1 VSEYLVISC
10 SLNPDSHSRLLC
22 QAAFRSLSQGNDVE
36 WIDLRDL
43 GLPVCDGDS
52 AYAHPAVEP
61 LATKIANARC
71 ILLGTPV
78 YNYDASAAAKN
89 MLELTG
95 RAWTEK
101 VVGFLCAAGG
111 LMSYMS
117 VMSFA
122 NSLMLDFRCLIIPRF
137 VYADGNVFG
146 EDGIKDE
153 KVKARIEE
161 LVQTANRLTKALS
174 A

>member
-1 VSEYLVISC
+1 MGNRPDQLHHKRPGIRIVNSC
-10 SLNPDSHSRLLC
+10 GRYASG
-22 QAAFRSLSQGNDVE
+22 AAWGTRWPKE
-36 WIDLRDL
+36 RDRYGGMIVL
-43 GLPVCDGDS
+43 T
-52 AYAHPAVEP
+52 AVEP
-61 LATKIANARC
+61 LAEKIANAHC

-146 EDGIKDE
+146 EEGIKDE

-161 LVQTANRLTKALS
+161 LVQTATRLTKAIS